1 MKSSSISNLSE
12 GSPLLSK
19 GPQLTSNPTK
29 SSPSPSLLASQQ
41 SQAGMLVLQ
50 FKQLSDIDKSFAKS
64 IINGFQYTTEE
75 KEHIFVVSQS
85 ATILSVPCGAH
96 SHTQAEG
103 SPTTPLGN
111 EEVIVSS
118 ANYLFKYLSQ
128 QVGMSYQEIRQKRVE
143 LGQIMERCRF
153 FLVRKSKHQEG

>member
-1 MKSSSISNLSE
+1 
-12 GSPLLSK
+12 
-19 GPQLTSNPTK
+19 
-29 SSPSPSLLASQQ
+29 
-41 SQAGMLVLQ
+41 MLVLQ

-64 IINGFQYTTEE
+64 IINGFQYTTED

-85 ATILSVPCGAH
+85 ATILSVPRGGSH
-96 SHTQAEG
+96 SPPLAEG
-103 SPTTPLGN
+103 SRTTPLGN

-143 LGQIMERCRF
+143 LG
-153 FLVRKSKHQEG
+153 

>member
-1 MKSSSISNLSE
+1 MKSSSISNLSK
-12 GSPLLSK
+12 GSPLPSS
-19 GPQLTSNPTK
+19 GPQLSPNPTK
-29 SSPSPSLLASQQ
+29 SSASPSLLASQQ

-64 IINGFQYTTEE
+64 IINGFQYTTEN
-75 KEHIFVVSQS
+75 KEHIFVVSQT
-85 ATILSVPCGAH
+85 ATILNVPRGSH

-103 SPTTPLGN
+103 SSSPGN

-128 QVGMSYQEIRQKRVE
+128 
-143 LGQIMERCRF
+143 
-153 FLVRKSKHQEG
+153 

>member
-1 MKSSSISNLSE
+1 
-12 GSPLLSK
+12 
-19 GPQLTSNPTK
+19 
-29 SSPSPSLLASQQ
+29 
-41 SQAGMLVLQ
+41 MLVLQ

-64 IINGFQYTTEE
+64 IINGFQYTTED

-85 ATILSVPCGAH
+85 ATILSVPRSIH
-96 SHTQAEG
+96 SHPQAEG
-103 SPTTPLGN
+103 ISSPGN
-111 EEVIVSS
+111 EEVLVSS